1 MAGRVGANLLDVEGP
16 APSSPTAATVTST
29 SAAQVLLDPE
39 RRRYL
44 EPFLG
49 RELTAAQAAR
59 ELGLP
64 VEQLAYR
71 VRALTRQG
79 LLTETGRQPRK
90 GRAMTLYR
98 AADELQAPL
107 ALLPYSDVRGF
118 FELVDAGLRGLFL
131 DGLGRLADRSGL
143 RDWVVRFYRAGDGS
157 TRLDLAPSGGSWD
170 PAALLAD
177 RAPAVAFNWVPL
189 ALDDAAAKEL
199 QRELLALVGRY
210 AAAASPSPTHLLG
223 LFLSPHRP

>member
-1 MAGRVGANLLDVEGP
+1 M
-16 APSSPTAATVTST
+16 
-29 SAAQVLLDPE
+29 LLDPE

-79 LLTETGRQPRK
+79 LLTETGAQPRK
-90 GRAMTLYR
+90 GRAMSLYR

-143 RDWVVRFYRAGDGS
+143 RDWVVRFYRAEDGS

-170 PAALLAD
+170 PAVLLAA
-177 RAPAVAFNWVPL
+177 RAPAVVFNWVPL
-189 ALDDAAAKEL
+189 ALDDAAAKDL
-199 QRELLALVGRY
+199 QRELLALLGRY
-210 AAAASPSPTHLLG
+210 APAASSSPTHLLG
-223 LFLSPHRP
+223 LFLGPHRP